1 MAFDKLKQLNELRK
15 MRGEAMEMQKKL
27 KLVIES
33 VEKGKYRV
41 KVTGDQRIDYL
52 SIDGEAQPELVKIIN
67 EALEKVQKTAAKK
80 MLEEGGLSGLLKGF

>member
-27 KLVIES
+27 KTVFES
-33 VEKGKYRV
+33 LEKGKYRV
-41 KVTGDQRIDYL
+41 KVTGDQRIDFL
-52 SIDGEAQPELVKIIN
+52 SIDGESQPELVKVIN

>member
-15 MRGEAMEMQKKL
+15 MRGEAMAMQKKL
-27 KLVIES
+27 KTVIES

-41 KVTGDQRIDYL
+41 KVTGDQRIDYIE
-52 SIDGEAQPELVKIIN
+52 IDGEPQPELAKVIN